1 MANIFDLVFG
11 MKVAVTPSV
20 ILTAEDEYI
29 SRLARDLDCSVES
42 LRFLVSANSAPLSEL
57 EIPRYRR
64 AS

>member
-1 MANIFDLVFG
+1 MTNIFDLVFG
-11 MKVAVTPSV
+11 MKVAVTPPV

-42 LRFLVSANSAPLSEL
+42 LRFLVSANSVPLSEL